1 MDREKFIKKCI
12 SILEQEEVKKELNS
26 TIKPLIELIIM
37 DIYPYIYISIIFVII
52 SFILHIGIFI
62 LLLRRNI

>member
-1 MDREKFIKKCI
+1 MNREKFIKKCI